1 MTKVLDKAQAGSIV
15 LMHLGGYETLEALP
29 RVVDGLREA
38 GFDLVTLDELL
49 GG

>member
-1 MTKVLDKAQAGSIV
+1 MVAKVLATARGGSIV

-29 RVVDGLREA
+29 AIVDGLRSA

-49 GG
+49 